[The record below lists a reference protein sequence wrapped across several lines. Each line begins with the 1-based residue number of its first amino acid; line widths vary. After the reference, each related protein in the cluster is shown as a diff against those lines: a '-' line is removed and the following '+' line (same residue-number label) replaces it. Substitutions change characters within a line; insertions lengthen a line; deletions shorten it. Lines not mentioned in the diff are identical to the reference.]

1 MNKMLM
7 FAAGTAL
14 AAGASGTALA
24 QTSDTA
30 NSSTEIVQSLTIT
43 NNTDLLFG
51 TLQRP
56 APGAADSTVSIPDS
70 ADTIDAGATAIAV
83 SGTVSRAQF
92 TINGEGAE
100 VVDVTIPENFV
111 LDGPGTALEDLT
123 VTLNPSLTG
132 SGTAY
137 TATLSGSAGQAGSN
151 VFHVGGSFTLADDT
165 PVGSYT
171 GSFQVTVAYQ

>member
-1 MNKMLM
+1 MKTLLKTAAVAACA
-7 FAAGTAL
+7 FAA
-14 AAGASGTALA
+14 SGPALA

-30 NSSTEIVQSLTIT
+30 NSSANIVQSLTIT
-43 NNTDLLFG
+43 KNTDLLFG

-56 APGAADSTVSIPDS
+56 APGAADSTVSISDS
-70 ADTIDAGATAIAV
+70 SDTINPGATAIAV
-83 SGTVSRAQF
+83 SGTTSRAQF

-100 VVDVTIPENFV
+100 VVDVTIPANFV
-111 LDGPGTALEDLT
+111 LDGPGTGAQDLT
-123 VTLNPSLTG
+123 VTLDPSLAG

-137 TATLSGSAGQAGSN
+137 TATISGTAGTAGNN

-165 PVGSYT
+165 PVGAYT